1 MKSIKQTQKDLNQNK
16 NIIQSSHY
24 LIVNPGLTHFNFEQ
38 VITHQQLLKF
48 LQNNSI
54 DTIHFLPHLN

>member
-1 MKSIKQTQKDLNQNK
+1 MKSIKQTQKDLNQNQ
-16 NIIQSSHY
+16 NIIQSNHY
-24 LIVNPGLTHFNFEQ
+24 LIINPGLTHFKSQQ
-38 VITHQQLLKF
+38 VITHKQLLKF